1 MNNKENK
8 LRIQDLKNQEVFS
21 RIRDNIANGVSKI
34 NILIIT
40 YLNEYVNTKFS
51 KDIDREALSNPSKE
65 KMSRD
70 DEVTET
76 SLFISKI
83 SSEKQIFLWNRLS
96 PIPLIAREMLDTK
109 FKNSSMKKYEK
120 LTQIPKIIALKINWE
135 GLSICI

>member
-8 LRIQDLKNQEVFS
+8 LRTQDLKNQEVFS

-83 SSEKQIFLWNRLS
+83 ISEKQIFL
-96 PIPLIAREMLDTK
+96 
-109 FKNSSMKKYEK
+109 
-120 LTQIPKIIALKINWE
+120 
-135 GLSICI
+135 